1 MDRSRSLVACCE
13 RGVRVRLLTD
23 LYEEMTGRLLIEQ
36 LDYAWVMSLPMR
48 SEVSEVYGALKR
60 GASTSSPGP
69 PRCWPSPCFFRS
81 LRWPSSSRTAGPSSI
96 GRRAWA
102 DMGGRSKS

>member
-1 MDRSRSLVACCE
+1 LSSLVACCE

-48 SEVSEVYGALKR
+48 SEVSEVYGA
-60 GASTSSPGP
+60 
-69 PRCWPSPCFFRS
+69 F
-81 LRWPSSSRTAGPSSI
+81 
-96 GRRAWA
+96 
-102 DMGGRSKS
+102 